1 METKQNKTKEKQ
13 NPKAKQ
19 QKRNKTPPVFV
30 LSEMSKEYFWIII
43 FLLKH
48 KTKQR
53 KIVFLD

>member
-1 METKQNKTKEKQ
+1 METKQKNQERNKTRMPNNKKET
-13 NPKAKQ
+13 
-19 QKRNKTPPVFV
+19 TPPVFV
-30 LSEMSKEYFWIII
+30 LSEMSKEYFCII